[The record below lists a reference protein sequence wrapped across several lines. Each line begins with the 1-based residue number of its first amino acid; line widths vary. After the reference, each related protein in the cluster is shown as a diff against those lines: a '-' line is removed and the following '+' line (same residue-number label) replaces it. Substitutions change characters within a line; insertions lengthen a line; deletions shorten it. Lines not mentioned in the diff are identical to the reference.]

1 MKKQAILFWIVIA
14 LAVFNILD
22 GLFGRRSL
30 NPWDILVPF
39 ILVAIVFLLYKYPPR
54 KYKNK
59 TAPKIKPSARTMA
72 KVAAEQR
79 RPAAGGGKRKSYPF
93 QVIEGQKGKNDDELP
108 KYH

>member
-22 GLFGRRSL
+22 GLFGKRSL
-30 NPWDILVPF
+30 NLGSVLVPLV
-39 ILVAIVFLLYKYPPR
+39 LVAIVFLLYKYPPR
-54 KYKNK
+54 KYKK

-72 KVAAEQR
+72 KVAAER
-79 RPAAGGGKRKSYPF
+79 RPATGGKRKTYPF
-93 QVIEGQKGKNDDELP
+93 QVIEGQKGKNDDDLP